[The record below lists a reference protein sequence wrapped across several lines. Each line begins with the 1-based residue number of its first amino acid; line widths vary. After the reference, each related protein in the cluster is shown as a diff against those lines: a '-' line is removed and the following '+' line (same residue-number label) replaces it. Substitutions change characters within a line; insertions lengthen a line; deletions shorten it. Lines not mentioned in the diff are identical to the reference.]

1 MTDQLDE
8 RRRPLNTEKLM
19 NDVVFIGWGLLF
31 FALSWGFIKL
41 GEKL

>member
-1 MTDQLDE
+1 MTDPLHD
-8 RRRPLNTEKLM
+8 RRRPLNAEELM
-19 NDVVFIGWGLLF
+19 NDLVFIGWALLF